1 MGNPQTLFSSMGSS
15 VYDDDDDGG
24 HGGGPATSRIIT
36 LESLEGIYFVAIGI
50 AVQGK
55 ITLPWHKILVCS
67 REPKTVIT
75 GLVLWAKRKKVKELI
90 PCQPQKAMGELD
102 EQNLLRS
109 KDHQTLMA
117 KRSRKRL
124 LQYEKDQAGCIWGFI
139 SIFDFRY
146 GRSTRKLLSDRRRGS
161 KRPVGA
167 GFSRTKVKMLE
178 SSHEKYQGI
187 EVGEESEMTTAAIV
201 KTSVKELME
210 EEMFSEQGS
219 KKQMDGTQ
227 VEAEPVGSEHGGRSS
242 KSHKRTN
249 KTRSKSC
256 EMHVFDLDAA
266 RNSGQENSCHHV
278 LEQKTSSNL
287 DLRILVEELCQIH
300 RKSTNVKCDW
310 PDNHDMLSNQAY
322 SVLEEKLSA
331 AIMGFL
337 DGRCTHDDHLAEDAK
352 ALPPKE
358 FIEALQTLSSNK
370 ELLFKLLQDP
380 NSLLVKH
387 LQSVE
392 DFQIKHD
399 QNPKSLAGCN
409 LPEGEPTIS
418 GPEEHINWRHRSF
431 FRRKSKSQDSTSM
444 KENETNQPSS
454 RIVILKPGP
463 ASLQNPD
470 NEINASTSMQPRDN
484 MANKTRSQNN
494 ASQFSF
500 TLIGRK
506 LKHAMGKE
514 RHGIFRGGIMDRFP
528 SRENG
533 EKTVGEEDA
542 GWSSPNRDHFY
553 TERFAKPPV
562 GIKKGDRVSKL
573 WETELSVM
581 NETNGCPKQGVSNI
595 YIEAKKHLSEMLS
608 EGDDKELMSKQLPK
622 SLGRI
627 LSLPEYNISPSSS
640 PGKDGDHSFVTAQ
653 MRLSPQGNFNIVN
666 EKMRPLIEA
675 NNAGHLSPSRQ
686 EFGNQSCVATIES
699 RDNIVQSPNSC
710 QHVSEEHDGNNSVE
724 EALQPMRDDM
734 SCKGVQETEKTVDTE
749 NQEVGKLLDVLCE
762 PSSHAV
768 ASDVQIWGSIEER
781 SSISLNL
788 DSLEEDQLLTSPS
801 LSPSSSSVTRKIED
815 PESII
820 DRTGR
825 PSPRSVLEPLFTE
838 DDISPASNNSPRGV
852 TAIQPLHIHFEERAS
867 SATSQAI
874 CIKTCIGDEESA
886 FEYVEA
892 VLLASG
898 LDWDE
903 YLLRWISVQ
912 QLLDTSL
919 FDEVELFSNRSSND
933 QKLLFDCT
941 NEILKEVC
949 ERCFGCSFAI
959 RNIRPVPKGMNLINE
974 VWEGV
979 EWRLVQQPPPC
990 SLDQLVG
997 KDMSKSGTW
1006 MDLRFKINH
1015 IVMDLGNSIL
1025 EELTED
1031 AILDF
1036 VSGSMEFELSV
1047 PG

>member
-1 MGNPQTLFSSMGSS
+1 
-15 VYDDDDDGG
+15 
-24 HGGGPATSRIIT
+24 
-36 LESLEGIYFVAIGI
+36 
-50 AVQGK
+50 
-55 ITLPWHKILVCS
+55 
-67 REPKTVIT
+67 
-75 GLVLWAKRKKVKELI
+75 
-90 PCQPQKAMGELD
+90 
-102 EQNLLRS
+102 
-109 KDHQTLMA
+109 
-117 KRSRKRL
+117 
-124 LQYEKDQAGCIWGFI
+124 
-139 SIFDFRY
+139 
-146 GRSTRKLLSDRRRGS
+146 
-161 KRPVGA
+161 
-167 GFSRTKVKMLE
+167 
-178 SSHEKYQGI
+178 
-187 EVGEESEMTTAAIV
+187 MTTAAIV

-219 KKQMDGTQ
+219 KKHMDGTQ
-227 VEAEPVGSEHGGRSS
+227 VEAEPVSSEHGGRSS

-256 EMHVFDLDAA
+256 DMHVFDLDAA

-278 LEQKTSSNL
+278 VDQKTSSNL

-300 RKSTNVKCDW
+300 RKSINVKRDW

-337 DGRCTHDDHLAEDAK
+337 DGRCAHDDHLAEDAK

-358 FIEALQTLSSNK
+358 FMEALQTLSSNK

-392 DFQIKHD
+392 DFQIKDD

-409 LPEGEPTIS
+409 LPEGEPTIL
-418 GPEEHINWRHRSF
+418 GPQEHINWRHRSF

-484 MANKTRSQNN
+484 MVNKTRCQNN

-514 RHGIFRGGIMDRFP
+514 RHGIFRSGIISRSP

-553 TERFAKPPV
+553 TERFAKPLV

-573 WETELSVM
+573 RETELSVM
-581 NETNGCPKQGVSNI
+581 NETNGYPKQGVSETELGVMNETNGYPKQGVSNI

-627 LSLPEYNISPSSS
+627 LSLPEYNLSPSSS

-653 MRLSPQGNFNIVN
+653 MRLSPLGNFNMVN
-666 EKMRPLIEA
+666 EKMLPLIEA

-686 EFGNQSCVATIES
+686 EFESQSCITAIES
-699 RDNIVQSPNSC
+699 HDSIVESPNSC
-710 QHVSEEHDGNNSVE
+710 QHVSEGHNGNNLVE
-724 EALQPMRDDM
+724 EALQPMRDDV
-734 SCKGVQETEKTVDTE
+734 SCKGVQEAEKRVDTE
-749 NQEVGKLLDVLCE
+749 NQEVGELFDVLCE
-762 PSSHAV
+762 PSSPLV
-768 ASDVQIWGSIEER
+768 ARDVQIWESNEER

-815 PESII
+815 PESVI

-874 CIKTCIGDEESA
+874 CIRTCIEDEESA

-912 QLLDTSL
+912 ELLDTSL
-919 FDEVELFSNRSSND
+919 FDEVELFSNRSGHD

-941 NEILKEVC
+941 NEVLKEVC
-949 ERCFGCSFAI
+949 ECCFGCSFAI

-1036 VSGSMEFELSV
+1036 VSGSMERELSV